1 MTSLPFPDT
10 TRVDAED
17 KVRGKPIYAADDS
30 RPGLLHAALA
40 VSTIAKGRITDFD
53 TQAASAVL
61 GVRLVL
67 THETMGATKSA
78 GFIMGGG
85 YGFQS
90 FQPMLS
96 PAIAYRGQPIALV
109 AAETLEQAVESAHL
123 VRARYAEEPFGVS
136 LDAPGVEVVH
146 QADTPLKNFIPEIAS
161 GDADQALSKAPV

>member
-61 GVRLVL
+61 GVRLIL
-67 THETMGATKSA
+67 THEMMGATKSA

-96 PAIAYRGQPIALV
+96 DAIAYRGQPIALV
-109 AAETLEQAVESAHL
+109 AADTLEAAIEAAALVEATYAVE
-123 VRARYAEEPFGVS
+123 PFSVT
-136 LDAPGVEVVH
+136 LDAEGTETIN
-146 QADTPLKNFIPEIAS
+146 QADTPLNNFF
-161 GDADQALSKAPV
+161 